1 MIIWLVSYPKSGN
14 TWLRAILSN
23 ILIPEEDKNINT
35 FEKIY
40 QLESYPQLKHYEGIF
55 NKDDDKQTR
64 VEKTY
69 QNWDVTQSKI
79 NLANNL
85 RIFKTHNFA
94 AQFIKNNKKYQFTNL
109 NNSVGAIHIVRD
121 PRNIITS
128 ITHHFSQTYE
138 EAFNMMA
145 NKNATLIINEKLY
158 VPEFLSSW
166 DIHYKS
172 WSSFPKNYLLIKYED
187 LLKDNKTQVNR
198 IIKYLRKFYKIK
210 DVNIENII
218 EKTNF
223 SSLKNLEKVEVF
235 KESTMD
241 KKTNVKKK
249 FFNLGPQNDWRD
261 LLSYEMKIKIENR
274 FKSTMKTLGYL

>member
-23 ILIPEEDKNINT
+23 ILITEKNKNINT

-40 QLESYPQLKHYEGIF
+40 QIEAYPQLKHYKEII
-55 NKDDDKQTR
+55 NENDDKQTR
-64 VEKTY
+64 IKKTY
-69 QNWDVTQSKI
+69 QNWGITQSKI
-79 NLANNL
+79 NITNKL

-94 AQFIKNNKKYQFTNL
+94 AQFIKDNKKYQFTNL

-138 EAFNMMA
+138 EAFEMMA
-145 NKNATLIINEKLY
+145 NNNATLVINEKLH

-172 WSSFPKNYLLIKYED
+172 WSTFPKNYLLIKYED
-187 LLKDNKTQVNR
+187 LLNDNKGQINR
-198 IIKYLRKFYKIK
+198 IIKYLRKFYGIK
-210 DVNIENII
+210 DVDIENII

-223 SSLKNLEKVEVF
+223 NSLKNLEEEEVF
-235 KESTMD
+235 KESVTD
-241 KKTNVKKK
+241 KKTNDKKK
-249 FFNLGPQNDWRD
+249 FFNLGPQNDWRN
-261 LLSYEMKIKIENR
+261 LLSIEMRIKIENR